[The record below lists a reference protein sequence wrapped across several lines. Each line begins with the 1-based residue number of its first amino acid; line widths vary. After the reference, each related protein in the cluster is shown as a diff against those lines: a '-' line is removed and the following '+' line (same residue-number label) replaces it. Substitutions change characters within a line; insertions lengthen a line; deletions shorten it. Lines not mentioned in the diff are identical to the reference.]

1 MIYFY
6 NIDSEIKLIR
16 GSLKIFLV
24 FKLNGTTFRSENI
37 AQVNSMIL

>member
-6 NIDSEIKLIR
+6 NIDSGIKLIR
-16 GSLKIFLV
+16 GSLKIFLI
-24 FKLNGTTFRSENI
+24 FLLSGTTFRSENI